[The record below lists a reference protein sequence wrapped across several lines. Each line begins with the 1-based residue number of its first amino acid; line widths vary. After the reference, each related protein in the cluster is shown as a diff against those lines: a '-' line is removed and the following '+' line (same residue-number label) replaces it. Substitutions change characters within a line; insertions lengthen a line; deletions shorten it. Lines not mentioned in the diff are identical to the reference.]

1 MSQGAARATRAVMH
15 AGHGHWTWRCR
26 TVLRYEGKN
35 NEPAGATAP
44 ACRGAANG
52 AGNESEVIEKLES
65 LPGNVRGALW
75 LLAAG
80 IFLSAMGVFIK
91 MASAELHP
99 FQVAF
104 FRAFLGLCIVA
115 PFALRHGLGTVR
127 TSRPGLHLVRGLI
140 GGVVMLCMF
149 YSVANLPLADVTALS
164 FTKPLFLI
172 PLAVIFLGEKVR
184 MRRTIATAVGFVGV
198 IIMLRPGGDIDPVA
212 FVALF
217 AAALIAGIT
226 IMMKILSRVDAP
238 TTLVFWSSIIL
249 SLCTLGPALWFW
261 KMPSLEVLLI
271 LLALAGCGTIGQTML
286 IRGYAAGEAMAVTP
300 FDYARLIYSGIF
312 GYLFFFEVPSVWTVV
327 GALVIVASTLYIAR
341 REAKVKPHDAR
352 PSTATFDGPVSG
364 TTSVAPEPPR

>member
-1 MSQGAARATRAVMH
+1 M
-15 AGHGHWTWRCR
+15 
-26 TVLRYEGKN
+26 
-35 NEPAGATAP
+35 
-44 ACRGAANG
+44 
-52 AGNESEVIEKLES
+52 IEKFKN

-91 MASAELHP
+91 MAAAELHP
-99 FQVAF
+99 FQIAF
-104 FRAFLGLCIVA
+104 FRAFFGLCIVA

-127 TSRPGLHLVRGLI
+127 TSRPMLHLIRGLI

-149 YSVANLPLADVTALS
+149 YSVAHLPLAQVTALS

-172 PLAVIFLGEKVR
+172 PLAVIFLSEKVR
-184 MRRTIATAVGFVGV
+184 MRRTIATAVGFIGV
-198 IIMLRPGGDIDPVA
+198 IIMLRPGGETDPVA

-226 IMMKILSRVDAP
+226 IMMKILSRLDAP

-261 KMPSLEVLLI
+261 KMPSMEVLLV
-271 LLALAGCGTIGQTML
+271 LLALAVCGTIGQTML
-286 IRGYAAGEAMAVTP
+286 IRGYSAGEAMAVTP
-300 FDYARLIYSGIF
+300 FDYARLLYSGLF
-312 GYLFFFEVPSVWTVV
+312 GYLLFFEVPDVWTVV

-341 REAKVKPHDAR
+341 REAKVKPHDSR
-352 PSTATFDGPVSG
+352 PATATFDGPAGTG
-364 TTSVAPEPPR
+364 TTSMQSASVKPAEQGADKPLHVG